1 MPDDTSAPAEV
12 AAPGASAPAAEAPS
26 LSMSD
31 ALSAFNEAGLSPTS
45 GLSGPA
51 APAEGAVGRTN
62 ESEDA
67 DLPAPP
73 VDNGAPSPGAQR
85 PGAQKPG
92 AQAQNSQFLDA
103 GARAEKLKAIDDPA
117 ERERLAKMSNP
128 SFNRF
133 FDIAL
138 KLQNGDLVPKDTIAQ
153 ALAAR
158 EAELKAQFDQE
169 RNTTLSS
176 RFFDHERGY
185 TLTPEYEQAAAAVQA
200 HDDHAQFWQEQLG
213 KIRSGQPYQLLTQTK
228 EGWRI
233 GNQLFDPKD
242 PSAEGH
248 VLAKLTENITA
259 RQTWQQKLAEI
270 PTGHKKT
277 YGEFTGRVTQLDK
290 ELFEKATAPQFTQ
303 AVAKTLEQWPAGLR
317 GRPEIALIAKMQVA
331 GQLLLNRIQALEA
344 QAQAKGNSVAAL
356 KNAAPAPVDTGGI
369 TPPDNTAAAVAEL
382 NRLTQ
387 SRW

>member
-1 MPDDTSAPAEV
+1 M
-12 AAPGASAPAAEAPS
+12 
-26 LSMSD
+26 
-31 ALSAFNEAGLSPTS
+31 
-45 GLSGPA
+45 
-51 APAEGAVGRTN
+51 RC
-62 ESEDA
+62 
-67 DLPAPP
+67 
-73 VDNGAPSPGAQR
+73 R
-85 PGAQKPG
+85 
-92 AQAQNSQFLDA
+92 
-103 GARAEKLKAIDDPA
+103 
-117 ERERLAKMSNP
+117 
-128 SFNRF
+128 
-133 FDIAL
+133 
-138 KLQNGDLVPKDTIAQ
+138 
-153 ALAAR
+153 
-158 EAELKAQFDQE
+158 
-169 RNTTLSS
+169 TTLSCVS
-176 RFFDHERGY
+176 SSASKSLRRVVTRASDSLASCLTRARARGWAANSWCRA
-185 TLTPEYEQAAAAVQA
+185 TSAASGYEQAAAAVQA

-213 KIRSGQPYQLLTQTK
+213 NIRAGQPYKLLVQTK